1 MLFLLNVS
9 QIKRQH
15 CQNPPYRNNIN
26 MHTRLTVSPG
36 VNLGS
41 PTFPE
46 IPNWTIVAIFFSY
59 IKLSLLVR
67 MLYFVGNKTF
77 SKIVMNDLFLWL
89 SVLHRTF
96 PPPFP
101 KKWRRKERKETSF
114 VCTQQR
120 LTDVPVAMA
129 APATGHTHPPV
140 CCYHGYAL
148 TSEAKGLKDWGGG
161 GRGSKEGEFLTI
173 HHSS

>member
-26 MHTRLTVSPG
+26 MHTRPPVDSVSWGQPRVPYISRNTKLNHCG
-36 VNLGS
+36 H
-41 PTFPE
+41 
-46 IPNWTIVAIFFSY
+46 FFSY

-96 PPPFP
+96 RPLSP
-101 KKWRRKERKETSF
+101 KSGGAKREKRQALFAHNSASLMSPWRWLPR
-114 VCTQQR
+114 QR
-120 LTDVPVAMA
+120 AILTRQ
-129 APATGHTHPPV
+129 
-140 CCYHGYAL
+140 YAV
-148 TSEAKGLKDWGGG
+148 T
-161 GRGSKEGEFLTI
+161 TVTP
-173 HHSS
+173 